1 MRPDH
6 HTNWG
11 DLVSRRFALILAAIV
26 TTTSVVLAACNQT
39 PAAPLLSDPK
49 EILTETV
56 VALKDLKTVE
66 MTGSFS
72 GAIKAAELGPTGFD
86 LSKVTLSAALDVP
99 GKKAKVTLDAPDVFG
114 TKIDALIVG
123 DAAYYKIAGVLAGM
137 VGGSADKY
145 TKTEIP
151 QSSGAPMNDP
161 AEIAKAVDE
170 MKAALDKLP
179 KPPTKGADEKCGDQD
194 CYHVTI
200 ALTAADLQAL
210 DPSAGPVAGTGDL
223 TFDLWSRHSDR
234 LPAKLTLG
242 VASPEMGTIGM
253 TLEFRY
259 GRTVSV
265 EAPPADQIAP

>member
-11 DLVSRRFALILAAIV
+11 DLVSRRFALILAALL

-39 PAAPLLSDPK
+39 PAAPLLTDPK

-66 MTGSFS
+66 VTGSFS
-72 GAIKAAELGPTGFD
+72 GKVEAAELGPKGFD
-86 LSKVTLSAALDVP
+86 LSQVKLSAALDVP
-99 GKKAKVTLDAPDVFG
+99 GKKAKFTLDAPTLLG
-114 TKIDALIVG
+114 TKIDALIV
-123 DAAYYKIAGVLAGM
+123 DNAAYYKVAGLLAGM
-137 VGGSADKY
+137 VGGTADKY

-151 QSSGAPMNDP
+151 ESSGAPMNDP

-210 DPSAGPVAGTGDL
+210 DPSAGSVAGMGDL
-223 TFDLWSRHSDR
+223 TFDLWTRHSDR
-234 LPAKLTLG
+234 LPAKLTLS
-242 VASPEMGTIGM
+242 VASEQVGTIGM
-253 TLEFRY
+253 NFDFRY
-259 GRTVSV
+259 GGSVSV